1 MQKKHK
7 KVENTAE
14 DRASWSYLRYC
25 TCCYYDTTVYY
36 VTTLP
41 IKKRLPF
48 EWNMIDFFAE
58 IIFVKLVTAPQ
69 QFGIALTLFKWEYQI
84 VL

>member
-7 KVENTAE
+7 KVENTEE

-25 TCCYYDTTVYY
+25 TCYAAAILQF
-36 VTTLP
+36 TTLP

-69 QFGIALTLFKWEYQI
+69 QLGIALTLFKWEYQI